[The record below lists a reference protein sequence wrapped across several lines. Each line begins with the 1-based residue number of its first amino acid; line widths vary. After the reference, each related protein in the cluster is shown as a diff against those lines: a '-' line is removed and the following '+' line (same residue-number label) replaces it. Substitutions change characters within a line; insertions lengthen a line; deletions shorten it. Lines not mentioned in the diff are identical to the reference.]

1 LPQRFFTKKQ
11 AAMQVQHQVSEF
23 HPFTNYDFSNFYFG
37 SGEDVYDVINTYNR
51 WWDEAYKGGYH
62 VYREPFTSAPGP
74 IISIHSN
81 LGKTYEGLLNLS
93 SYNYLGMAGSPVVKE
108 AVVRALDKYG
118 LGAAGGPNLSGMFD
132 IHRELE
138 AAIAAFKQKEACTT
152 FNSGYAA
159 NIGII
164 SGLMRSGDTIF
175 LDQYSHASIVDG
187 AILSKAKTVFFRHN
201 NVADLER
208 KIAGVSGRK
217 LVVVEGVYSM
227 DGDLCNLPEILEV
240 AKRHGARLMIDEA
253 HSAFIFGEN
262 GRGVVEHFGLE
273 DEVDIH
279 MGTFSKALGG
289 IGGYVCADRELILY
303 LEAYARSRFFSCTL
317 PPAVSAGVLAS
328 LNHIEAHPE
337 LRRQLWRNV
346 GYLTRRLKEEGV
358 DIGNC
363 ASQVIPVMIYD
374 DAKVFGVAESLR
386 EKGIFL
392 TPVSYPAVSKGKAR
406 MRISVSAAHTQDQ
419 LEYAATTISSILS
432 K

>member
-1 LPQRFFTKKQ
+1 
-11 AAMQVQHQVSEF
+11 MQVQHQVGEF
-23 HPFTNYDFSNFYFG
+23 QPFTKYDFSNFYFG
-37 SGEDVYDVINTYNR
+37 SGDDVYDIIHTYNR
-51 WWDEAYKGGYH
+51 WWNEAYPGGFHIYQ
-62 VYREPFTSAPGP
+62 EPFTTAPGATVD
-74 IISIHSN
+74 IHSN
-81 LGKTYEGLLNLS
+81 KGKKLRGLLNLS
-93 SYNYLGMAGSPVVKE
+93 SYNYLGMAGSPVVKQAAIQAIE
-108 AVVRALDKYG
+108 KYG

-138 AAIAAFKQKEACTT
+138 AALATFKQKEACTT

-159 NIGII
+159 NVGAI
-164 SGLMRSGDTIF
+164 SGIMRSGDTIF
-175 LDQYSHASIVDG
+175 LDQYSHASIIDG

-201 NVADLER
+201 NAADLER
-208 KIAGVSGRK
+208 KIAGVEGRK

-227 DGDLCNLPEILEV
+227 DGDICNLPDILAV
-240 AKRHGARLMIDEA
+240 AKNHGARLMIDEA
-253 HSAFIFGEN
+253 HSAFLFGEN
-262 GRGVVEHFGLE
+262 GRGVVEHFNLE

-289 IGGYVCADRELILY
+289 IGGYICGDRELVNY

-328 LNHIEAHPE
+328 LKHIEKNPD
-337 LRRQLWRNV
+337 LRWQLWRNA

-358 DIGNC
+358 DTGNTQ
-363 ASQVIPVMIYD
+363 SQVIPVMIYD

-386 EKGIFL
+386 DNGIFL

-419 LEYAATTISSILS
+419 LEYAAKTIALVLN